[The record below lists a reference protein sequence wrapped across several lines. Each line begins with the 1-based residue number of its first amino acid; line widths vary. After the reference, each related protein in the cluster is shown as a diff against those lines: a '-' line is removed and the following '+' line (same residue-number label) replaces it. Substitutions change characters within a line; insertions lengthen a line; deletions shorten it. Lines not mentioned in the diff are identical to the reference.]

1 MEEMGYSISKQK
13 HQWSTE
19 KREPTVL
26 SLRLLG
32 TWGQVAGEPPVP
44 HKGLLS
50 QLGLER
56 FHSVGIMGLNS
67 EEWVIASIG
76 AIMAG

>member
-1 MEEMGYSISKQK
+1 M
-13 HQWSTE
+13 
-19 KREPTVL
+19 
-26 SLRLLG
+26 
-32 TWGQVAGEPPVP
+32 P
-44 HKGLLS
+44 HEGFLP

-67 EEWVIASIG
+67 QEWVIASIG

>member
-1 MEEMGYSISKQK
+1 M
-13 HQWSTE
+13 
-19 KREPTVL
+19 
-26 SLRLLG
+26 
-32 TWGQVAGEPPVP
+32 P
-44 HKGLLS
+44 HKGLLP

-56 FHSVGIMGLNS
+56 FHGVGIMGLNS